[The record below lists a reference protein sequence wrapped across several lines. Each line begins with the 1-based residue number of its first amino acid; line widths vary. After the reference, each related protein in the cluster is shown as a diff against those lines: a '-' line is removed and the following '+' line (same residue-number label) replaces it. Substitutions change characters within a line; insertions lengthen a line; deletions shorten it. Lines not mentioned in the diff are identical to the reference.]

1 MKKVLSLLL
10 VMTVVS
16 SYANYYSRP
25 GQLTQTNVYRNDQPH
40 SFTITLQPLPSDLF
54 SRDLRYRG
62 GNANAQAGIKTYQQ
76 AQSARSQKTIAQI
89 VASKPE
95 FSTLRKALE
104 TAGLFETL
112 NGGTEFTVFAPTNAA
127 FSKLKKEVVDEL
139 FAKPEKLKS
148 ILLYHVVP
156 NKYLAKDVAQLKAA
170 QTVEGEDVKFVV
182 YNGSV
187 KVNSANVSQ
196 ADVDAKNG
204 VIHVIDAVL
213 VPQE

>member
-1 MKKVLSLLL
+1 MKKVLSLVL
-10 VMTVVS
+10 VMAIAS
-16 SYANYYSRP
+16 SYANYYSS
-25 GQLTQTNVYRNDQPH
+25 GQLTQTNVYPKGHTPTFQD
-40 SFTITLQPLPSDLF
+40 TLYNKSHDSYLQ
-54 SRDLRYRG
+54 DLRYRDKNNG
-62 GNANAQAGIKTYQQ
+62 AAQAGIKTYQQ
-76 AQSARSQKTIAQI
+76 AHNAASQKTIAQI

-95 FSTLRKALE
+95 FSTLRKAIE
-104 TAGLFETL
+104 AAGLTETL

-139 FAKPEKLKS
+139 FANPEKLKS

-156 NKYLAKDVAQLKAA
+156 NKYGAKDVAQLKAA

-196 ADVDAKNG
+196 ADVEAKNG

-213 VPQE
+213 IPQE